1 MVNLY
6 NEFKQATLEIHL
18 YFLTHHQREEI
29 TMPKKTAIAV
39 KTDSVKAKNVK
50 TKIEIKA
57 KPQSKTDFIKRV
69 ADKTS
74 ASQKDTEVFVN
85 AFIECLQETLTQGTD
100 QAFVGF
106 GTFTVRDKAARTG
119 RNPQT
124 GEAMSIAA
132 KRVVTFKAGLGL
144 KQAVN

>member
-1 MVNLY
+1 
-6 NEFKQATLEIHL
+6 
-18 YFLTHHQREEI
+18 
-29 TMPKKTAIAV
+29 MPKKIAVKV
-39 KTDSVKAKNVK
+39 KTDSVKAKAG
-50 TKIEIKA
+50 IKA

-74 ASQKDTEVFVN
+74 ASQKDAEVFVN
-85 AFIECLQETLTQGTD
+85 AFIECLQETLAQGID

-124 GEAMSIAA
+124 GEAMLIAA
-132 KRVVTFKAGLGL
+132 KRVAAFKAGLGL